1 MSRSL
6 SINLYLR
13 PCSIAVYE
21 KIYLYRFCL
30 FRPFSGLQIWSINYA
45 LHFGSVKIHK
55 IIYIGVYL
63 VLTYIEKVFSIV
75 FYFLSYFYWSVYS
88 TNFFWHAEKLRQ
100 VLYLRVASIVIYGK
114 FNCNFPVLF

>member
-13 PCSIAVYE
+13 PCSIAIYE

-30 FRPFSGLQIWSINYA
+30 FRPFSRLQIWSINYA
-45 LHFGSVKIHK
+45 LHFGSVMIHK

-75 FYFLSYFYWSVYS
+75 FYFLSYFCWSVNESSQYIPQIFS
-88 TNFFWHAEKLRQ
+88 GMLR
-100 VLYLRVASIVIYGK
+100 
-114 FNCNFPVLF
+114 N